1 MDSYLG
7 PLLFDFQGRINRGK
21 YWIAAIVYTSMMI
34 AVAGLGFFYNFNMLF
49 LVLVVV
55 VFVALIVSGLAV
67 GIKRLH
73 DRDKSGW
80 WLLMFYLV
88 PPLLD
93 GLGKGVGL
101 GLPLILQLAALAV
114 SIGPLSN
121 LASCAARPGR
131 INTVPIHSWHSASH
145 L

>member
-7 PLLFDFQGRINRGK
+7 PLLFGFQGRINRAK

-34 AVAGLGFFYNFNMLF
+34 AVTGFGFSFNFNIPF
-49 LVLVVV
+49 LVLAVL

-73 DRDKSGW
+73 DRDKNGW

-93 GLGKGVGL
+93 GLGKGL
-101 GLPLILQLAALAV
+101 GAPLVLQLAALAV
-114 SIGPLSN
+114 SIWALVELGFL
-121 LASCAARPGR
+121 RG
-131 INTVPIHSWHSASH
+131 
-145 L
+145 